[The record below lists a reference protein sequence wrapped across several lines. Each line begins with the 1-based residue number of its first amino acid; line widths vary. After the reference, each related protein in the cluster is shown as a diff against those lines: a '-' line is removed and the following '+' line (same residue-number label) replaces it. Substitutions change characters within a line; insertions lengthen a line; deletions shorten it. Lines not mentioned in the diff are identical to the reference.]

1 MMVRLRNFALF
12 AASLAMIATFL
23 GSAGMTSAQDAAAF
37 PVNIQFFNAM
47 TALENV
53 DVYINGD
60 SDEYRVAEDL
70 GYGQLSDVY
79 TGTAPA
85 TAVLVKMEVNLGF
98 DRYLYNT
105 IVPTEAGKSYLVV
118 ISDLILIPTEFDQS
132 ALDPDMA
139 RARAINAAAQS
150 PALDIYASMAG
161 DMASPT
167 SVEPIITDLG
177 FGNVTD
183 GGEVAAGSYNV
194 SATAAGT
201 DTVATEATGVAM
213 DAGQVYAVV
222 IYGKPGDS
230 DTPLTITTVSA
241 AANS

>member
-1 MMVRLRNFALF
+1 MMVRLRKFALF
-12 AASLAMIATFL
+12 AASLAMIATFF
-23 GSAGMTSAQDAAAF
+23 GSVGMANAQEAQAF

-47 TALENV
+47 TSLDMV

-60 SDEYRVAEDL
+60 SDEYRVAQGLE
-70 GYGQLSDVY
+70 YGQVSDVY

-85 TAVLVKMEVNLGF
+85 TAVLVKMDVNLSF
-98 DRYLYNT
+98 DRYLFNT
-105 IVPTEAGKSYLVV
+105 IIPTEAGKSYLVV

-167 SVEPIITDLG
+167 SAEPIVSDLS

-183 GGEVAAGSYNV
+183 GGDLPAGSYDV
-194 SATAAGT
+194 SAMAAGT
-201 DTVATEATGVAM
+201 TTVATEAAGVAM

-222 IYGKPGDS
+222 IYGKPGDTDS
-230 DTPLTITTVSA
+230 PLTITTVSV